1 MTPAEKT
8 RLYRSTRREEYAA
21 RQRAYYQRHKEKVL
35 AYDKM
40 RKQRD
45 AVKIRA
51 RDIRKKYG
59 MSAEAFK
66 ALHDAQGGACGIC
79 RAKLTTENRGTV
91 VDHCHDTGKVRGLLC
106 QGCNRG
112 IGLLKDSAEVLAS
125 AIAYLN
131 GSPIWSAP

>member
-1 MTPAEKT
+1 MTPAEKE
-8 RLYRSTRREEYAA
+8 RLYRSTRREKYAA
-21 RQRAYYQRHKEKVL
+21 LQRAYYQRHREKVL
-35 AYDKM
+35 AYDRM
-40 RKQRD
+40 RKVRD
-45 AVKIRA
+45 ADKYREREIKR
-51 RDIRKKYG
+51 KYG
-59 MSAEAFK
+59 MTAADFA
-66 ALHDAQGGACGIC
+66 ALHAAQGGACGIC
-79 RAKLTTENRGTV
+79 RTTLTTENRGTV